1 MRRLLSS
8 WPYVLGVVGLFGLL
22 WAYDL
27 LAWWAESRPDSPWGP
42 LDYKG
47 LYITMRI
54 FVFPILAF
62 TGAAILGLRRGYD
75 PVTLVICLVVGL
87 AIPEPLLPA
96 SGLELDWSQKGP
108 LFVAGYLAITHL
120 GIATG
125 IGVRHLERQLR
136 SRRTEPTS
144 ARPA

>member
-1 MRRLLSS
+1 MKRVIDS
-8 WPYVLGVVGLFGLL
+8 WPYALGVVGLFGLL

-27 LAWWAESRPDSPWGP
+27 LAWWAEFQPDNPWGP

-54 FVFPILAF
+54 LVFPALAF

-75 PVTLVICLVVGL
+75 PVTLVVCLVVGL
-87 AIPEPLLPA
+87 ALPEPLLPV

-120 GIATG
+120 GIAA
-125 IGVRHLERQLR
+125 GVLVRRLERRLR
-136 SRRTEPTS
+136 AQRAGVGQSVPH
-144 ARPA
+144 